1 MIPTGDLALVSVIQL
16 VDYII
21 TPYLGRLLCMRPFL
35 WAYVVLEYA
44 CGYPLSSQGGWAVEK
59 RVGLDAVVLR
69 CT

>member
-35 WAYVVLEYA
+35 WAYVVLEYD
-44 CGYPLSSQGGWAVEK
+44 CGHRFTVGG
-59 RVGLDAVVLR
+59 R
-69 CT
+69 